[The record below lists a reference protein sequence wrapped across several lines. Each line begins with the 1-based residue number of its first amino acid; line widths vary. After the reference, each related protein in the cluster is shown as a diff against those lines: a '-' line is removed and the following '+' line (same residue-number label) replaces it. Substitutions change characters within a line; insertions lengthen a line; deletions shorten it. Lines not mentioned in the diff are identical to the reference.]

1 MIVKDWLRKSRIVM
15 AVFAFVVTALLLCKG
30 DTVYAAAP
38 IATEGYFD
46 VEIYDHNNPNDTRT
60 YFRVYLDVPVGSN
73 SASSYSVSARQ
84 YLTGGANCVD
94 VSFSSGMSKQDGWA
108 FVNPPHPDR
117 YFITPITV
125 DLRKVNGN
133 SDYFIYDRK
142 LENTTEQNA
151 GDENTFVFEKA
162 NNKVTIDIDT
172 NNSGLT
178 ALAGEGGMASAH
190 CTLKIEVAK
199 KNWNVRVHPNGGTY
213 NDTTDTTT
221 RGVTYGE
228 ETWNNIG
235 KPSRTGY
242 TFDGWYTA
250 DGTEVYDKN
259 GNWVKCAWWGDNG
272 RYHVLGDIDVY
283 AHWTA
288 KKSTLTLDPNGGKY
302 NNTTGTTDKEM
313 QYDAASNRE
322 LGCPTRD
329 NYTFEGWYTKKDG
342 GTPAFDKNGYAIQY
356 NRNTNYWKGG
366 SSWSDGWM
374 GGSYTDWSNMTWNRT
389 SNLTVYAHWKINSYK
404 QIVKVRYQKS
414 DGTWGSYSDV
424 INKNYDYGS
433 TVSWSRNQDD
443 TYKAASLSYTVSKAE
458 TKYVDVYRR
467 KYHQTLKVKWQKSDG
482 NWTDFTKK
490 IDGDYYYGA
499 TVGAWS
505 QKDTDEYK
513 GTSSS
518 SYTVNGANEK
528 ELYVYRKTYT
538 QIVNVKYQDKDGNWG
553 TATQK
558 VKEDYY
564 YGSTFSW
571 SEDSE
576 SARYEKVSTSYTVK
590 KANTTTLNRKRRKYT
605 QTIYYYL
612 DVASGKYNS
621 PSYTAA
627 KTAANNAKTW
637 DIFYEATFN
646 AKAQCAAWGNVA
658 GYHWNRINSDSW
670 VVKGA
675 ASTNS
680 YYRPNKYRLNVNVN
694 GGKGT
699 NGSFD
704 MEYGTSIDLG
714 TPTRTGWKFM
724 GWTIESNNS
733 TNSKLS
739 GNQFVMGYN
748 NSYKHQNYM
757 MEASVKI
764 IANWQDATAPNAS
777 DTILK
782 ATNPAK
788 TTVYASVTGNSPV
801 AETPWVNNNVLL
813 TFSSKDNETGL
824 SELSI
829 FEKITNGWKNVA
841 SKTLNGE
848 TTVQT
853 TSYTDSA
860 EGSKIYYGRAAD
872 NASVSYGNPK
882 NIVTNTAE
890 LTVL

>member
-1 MIVKDWLRKSRIVM
+1 MVKKFGVAKLGGCL
-15 AVFAFVVTALLLCKG
+15 ALTVLSTLLIGVKP
-30 DTVYAAAP
+30 VSAYAADYTKIAP
-38 IATEGYFD
+38 TRNAKLTGYVNFADGYTPRTEGRVHGDRGSLEWSDDLWMSGLCLNLDDGGYGGGI
-46 VEIYDHNNPNDTRT
+46 EYSLHTHNYAWTKTVKSGEYVNSQLENSSKRLGSHAWTEAVTCQLYNGVSNYYYIDYYANPTRCT
-60 YFRVYLDVPVGSN
+60 FAYLDMWSEAKGSSLEKQWNNGADYHNKRQNPGKVMSEDTADMTDWNGRNWVGTTGMGMP
-73 SASSYSVSARQ
+73 
-84 YLTGGANCVD
+84 LTG
-94 VSFSSGMSKQDGWA
+94 FSCELKRRTGTLE
-108 FVNPPHPDR
+108 VN
-117 YFITPITV
+117 
-125 DLRKVNGN
+125 
-133 SDYFIYDRK
+133 
-142 LENTTEQNA
+142 
-151 GDENTFVFEKA
+151 
-162 NNKVTIDIDT
+162 
-172 NNSGLT
+172 
-178 ALAGEGGMASAH
+178 
-190 CTLKIEVAK
+190 
-199 KNWNVRVHPNGGTY
+199 PNGGTWDGKTDSSKITY
-213 NDTTDTTT
+213 DTDSSLTINNPT
-221 RGVTYGE
+221 RA
-228 ETWNNIG
+228 
-235 KPSRTGY
+235 GY
-242 TFDGWYTA
+242 TFTGWTLTFTSAGGADDTNNYQAPTSSDYPHVGATVYTSSQGSGVSVGKDLNSSKA
-250 DGTEVYDKN
+250 LYVGNMKN
-259 GNWVKCAWWGDNG
+259 IALTANW
-272 RYHVLGDIDVY
+272 
-283 AHWTA
+283 
-288 KKSTLTLDPNGGKY
+288 KKS
-302 NNTTGTTDKEM
+302 
-313 QYDAASNRE
+313 S
-322 LGCPTRD
+322 
-329 NYTFEGWYTKKDG
+329 F
-342 GTPAFDKNGYAIQY
+342 
-356 NRNTNYWKGG
+356 
-366 SSWSDGWM
+366 
-374 GGSYTDWSNMTWNRT
+374 
-389 SNLTVYAHWKINSYK
+389 K
-404 QIVKVRYQKS
+404 QTVKVRYQKS
-414 DGTWGSYSDV
+414 DGNWGDYSTV
-424 INKNYDYGS
+424 IDKDYNSGA

-467 KYHQTLKVKWQKSDG
+467 TYHQTLKVKWQKSDG

-528 ELYVYRKTYT
+528 ELYVYRK
-538 QIVNVKYQDKDGNWG
+538 I
-553 TATQK
+553 
-558 VKEDYY
+558 
-564 YGSTFSW
+564 
-571 SEDSE
+571 
-576 SARYEKVSTSYTVK
+576 
-590 KANTTTLNRKRRKYT
+590 YT

-646 AKAQCAAWGNVA
+646 AKAQSTAWGNVA
-658 GYHWNRINSDSW
+658 GYHWNRINSNSW

-699 NGSFD
+699 NGNFD

-714 TPTRTGWKFM
+714 TPTRTGWKFI

-757 MEASVKI
+757 TEASVKI

-788 TTVYASVTGNSPV
+788 TTVYATVTGSSPV

>member
-15 AVFAFVVTALLLCKG
+15 AVFAFVITALLLCKG

-38 IATEGYFD
+38 IATDGYFNVD
-46 VEIYDHNNPNDTRT
+46 IYEHGNDKPTRT
-60 YFRVYLDVPVGSN
+60 KFKVYLNVPVGST
-73 SASSYSVSARQ
+73 SASSYSVSAIQELRDG
-84 YLTGGANCVD
+84 GGANCVD
-94 VSFSSGMSKQDGWA
+94 VTFSSGMSKQDGWA

-133 SDYFIYDRK
+133 SDYFIYDYK
-142 LENTTEQNA
+142 LTHTTEQNA
-151 GDENTFVFEKA
+151 GDGNTFVFDEA

-178 ALAGEGGMASAH
+178 ALAGEGGLASAH
-190 CTLKIEVAK
+190 CTLEIEVAR

-213 NDTTDTTT
+213 NGTTDTTT

-259 GNWVKCAWWGDNG
+259 GKWVKCVWWGDNG

-283 AHWTA
+283 AHWT
-288 KKSTLTLDPNGGKY
+288 
-302 NNTTGTTDKEM
+302 
-313 QYDAASNRE
+313 
-322 LGCPTRD
+322 
-329 NYTFEGWYTKKDG
+329 
-342 GTPAFDKNGYAIQY
+342 KN
-356 NRNTNYWKGG
+356 
-366 SSWSDGWM
+366 SF
-374 GGSYTDWSNMTWNRT
+374 
-389 SNLTVYAHWKINSYK
+389 K
-404 QIVKVRYQKS
+404 QTVKVRYQKS
-414 DGTWGSYSDV
+414 DGNWGDYSTV
-424 INKNYDYGS
+424 IDKDYDSGA

-505 QKDTDEYK
+505 QPDNAEYK

-518 SYTVNGANEK
+518 SYTVNGTNEK
-528 ELYVYRKTYT
+528 ELYVYRK
-538 QIVNVKYQDKDGNWG
+538 I
-553 TATQK
+553 
-558 VKEDYY
+558 
-564 YGSTFSW
+564 
-571 SEDSE
+571 
-576 SARYEKVSTSYTVK
+576 
-590 KANTTTLNRKRRKYT
+590 YT

-646 AKAQCAAWGNVA
+646 AKAQSTAWGNVA

-699 NGSFD
+699 NGNFD

-714 TPTRTGWKFM
+714 TPTRTGWKFI
-724 GWTIESNNS
+724 GWTIENNNS

-757 MEASVKI
+757 TEASVKI

-788 TTVYASVTGNSPV
+788 TTVYATVTGSSPV
-801 AETPWVNNNVLL
+801 AETPWVNNNVLI
-813 TFSSKDNETGL
+813 S
-824 SELSI
+824 
-829 FEKITNGWKNVA
+829 
-841 SKTLNGE
+841 
-848 TTVQT
+848 
-853 TSYTDSA
+853 
-860 EGSKIYYGRAAD
+860 
-872 NASVSYGNPK
+872 P
-882 NIVTNTAE
+882 
-890 LTVL
+890 